1 MQVCERNGWH
11 KPINMQLQLNLAYR
25 EEEREMI
32 PYCQDQG
39 VGVSVFSPLARGLLT
54 SDAQSTRNQTDF
66 FTAQMY
72 GDTASREIAA
82 SVARVA
88 AKRGVSAAQI
98 AQAWVLQREGISSML
113 VGADTPA
120 QFDSALAALGTKL
133 EAEELHEL
141 ERNYTPCDLI
151 NDYTAGKRIA
161 REARAAQG
169 TFADVASNLDKA
181 A

>member
-1 MQVCERNGWH
+1 
-11 KPINMQLQLNLAYR
+11 
-25 EEEREMI
+25 
-32 PYCQDQG
+32 
-39 VGVSVFSPLARGLLT
+39 
-54 SDAQSTRNQTDF
+54 
-66 FTAQMY
+66 
-72 GDTASREIAA
+72 
-82 SVARVA
+82 
-88 AKRGVSAAQI
+88 
-98 AQAWVLQREGISSML
+98 ML

-169 TFADVASNLDKA
+169 AFADVASNLDKA